1 MKSRINYYL
10 VGLVL
15 LQLSCGKPDQL
26 EEKKAELQEYKDEM
40 QELKGKIEKLE
51 NEIAQL
57 DPNFGKSN
65 RQTTIVST
73 LPVEIRDFEHFIEVG
88 GEITSRQ
95 NVVLAAEVTGM
106 VQRIH
111 VREGNEV
118 KKGDILLS
126 LDASA
131 TQRTIAELETALELA
146 TTVYERQ
153 SNLWKQ
159 QIGTEIQYLE
169 AKNRKESVERQ
180 LESAQVQLSK
190 SIIRAPF
197 FGSVDEVIV
206 KVGETAMPGSELIR
220 LVGSDKMFVEAN
232 VSEAYVGSFSKG
244 DNVALMLPSLGGTY
258 ASQVMAV
265 GGVINKENRTFKVE
279 VALPEAVKTKVKP
292 NQLAVVKISNFI
304 KQGAVVI
311 PTNLIQYDN
320 RGAYVYVVN
329 QADSILTAK
338 RVYVEGGVTYN
349 NQTLIEK
356 GLTGEELLINKG
368 FRNVSDGFVVKL
380 ADRSAE

>member
-10 VGLVL
+10 LGLVL
-15 LQLSCGKPDQL
+15 FQFGCSKPDQL
-26 EEKKAELQEYKDEM
+26 EEKKAELQQYKDEM
-40 QELKGKIEKLE
+40 QELKVKIEALE
-51 NEIAQL
+51 EEIAQL
-57 DPNFGKSN
+57 DPDFGKSN

-73 LPVEIRDFEHFIEVG
+73 IPVKVVDFEYFIEVG
-88 GEITSRQ
+88 GEVISRQ

-106 VQRIH
+106 VQRVH
-111 VREGNEV
+111 VRDGQEV
-118 KKGDILLS
+118 KKGDVLIS

-131 TQRTIAELETALELA
+131 TQRTIAELKTALELA

-169 AKNRKESVERQ
+169 AKNKKESVERQ

-197 FGSVDEVIV
+197 SGSVEEVII
-206 KVGETAMPGSELIR
+206 KVGETAMPGTELIR
-220 LVGSDKMFVEAN
+220 LVGSDKIFVEAN
-232 VSEAYVGSFSKG
+232 VSEAYVDSFSKG
-244 DNVALMLPSLGGTY
+244 DKVELVIPSSGETY
-258 ASQVMAV
+258 VSELTSV

-279 VALPEAVKTKVKP
+279 VELPEALKTKVKP
-292 NQLAVVKISNFI
+292 NQLAVVKISDFI
-304 KQGAVVI
+304 KQDAIAI

-329 QADSILTAK
+329 QEGESPTARK
-338 RVYVEGGVTYN
+338 VYVEGGITYN

-356 GLTGEELLINKG
+356 GLQEGELLIDKG
-368 FRNVSDGFVVKL
+368 FRNVSDGFEVKL
-380 ADRSAE
+380 ADK

>member
-10 VGLVL
+10 LGLVL
-15 LQLSCGKPDQL
+15 FQFGCSKPDQL
-26 EEKKAELQEYKDEM
+26 EEKKAELQQYKDEM
-40 QELKGKIEKLE
+40 QELKVKIEALE
-51 NEIAQL
+51 EEIAQL
-57 DPNFGKSN
+57 DPDFGKSN

-73 LPVEIRDFEHFIEVG
+73 IPVKVVDFEHFIEVG
-88 GEITSRQ
+88 GEVISRQ

-106 VQRIH
+106 VQRVH
-111 VREGNEV
+111 VRDGQEV
-118 KKGDILLS
+118 KKGDVLIS

-131 TQRTIAELETALELA
+131 TQRTIAELKTALELA

-169 AKNRKESVERQ
+169 AKNKKESVERQ

-197 FGSVDEVIV
+197 SGSVEEVII
-206 KVGETAMPGSELIR
+206 KVGETAMPGTELIR
-220 LVGSDKMFVEAN
+220 LVGSDKIFVEAN
-232 VSEAYVGSFSKG
+232 VSEAYVDSFSKG
-244 DNVALMLPSLGGTY
+244 DKVELVIPSSGETY
-258 ASQVMAV
+258 VSELTSV

-279 VALPEAVKTKVKP
+279 VELPEALKTKVKP
-292 NQLAVVKISNFI
+292 NQLAVVKISDFI
-304 KQGAVVI
+304 KQDAIAI

-329 QADSILTAK
+329 QEGESPTARK
-338 RVYVEGGVTYN
+338 VYVEGGITYN

-356 GLTGEELLINKG
+356 GLQEGELLIDKG
-368 FRNVSDGFVVKL
+368 FRNVSDGFEVKL
-380 ADRSAE
+380 ADK

>member
-51 NEIAQL
+51 NEIVQL

-197 FGSVDEVIV
+197 PGSVEEVII
-206 KVGETAMPGSELIR
+206 KVGETAMPGSELLR
-220 LVGSDKMFVEAN
+220 LVGSDKIFVEAN
-232 VSEAYVGSFSKG
+232 VSEAYVGNFSKG
-244 DNVALMLPSLGGTY
+244 DKVELVIPSTGETY
-258 ASQVMAV
+258 VSELTSV

-279 VALPEAVKTKVKP
+279 IELPEAIKNHVRP

-304 KQGAVVI
+304 KQDAIVI

-320 RGAYVYVVN
+320 RGAYVYVVHN
-329 QADSILTAK
+329 EGDSPAARK
-338 RVYVEGGVTYN
+338 VYVEGGITYN

-356 GLTGEELLINKG
+356 GLEGGELLIDKG
-368 FRNVSDGFVVKL
+368 FRNVSDGFEVKL
-380 ADRSAE
+380 AEK

>member
-10 VGLVL
+10 LGLVL
-15 LQLSCGKPDQL
+15 FQFGCSKPDQL
-26 EEKKAELQEYKDEM
+26 EEKKAELQQYKDEM
-40 QELKGKIEKLE
+40 QELKVKIEALE
-51 NEIAQL
+51 EEIAQL
-57 DPNFGKSN
+57 DPDFGKSN

-73 LPVEIRDFEHFIEVG
+73 IPVKVVDFEHFIEVG
-88 GEITSRQ
+88 GEVTSRQ

-106 VQRIH
+106 VQRVH
-111 VREGNEV
+111 VRDGQEV
-118 KKGDILLS
+118 KKGDVLIS

-131 TQRTIAELETALELA
+131 TQRTIAELKTALELA

-169 AKNRKESVERQ
+169 AKNKKESVERQ

-197 FGSVDEVIV
+197 SGSVEEVII
-206 KVGETAMPGSELIR
+206 KVGETAMPGTELIR
-220 LVGSDKMFVEAN
+220 LVGSDKIFVEAN
-232 VSEAYVGSFSKG
+232 VSEAYVDSFSKG
-244 DNVALMLPSLGGTY
+244 DKVELVIPSSGETY
-258 ASQVMAV
+258 VSELTSV

-279 VALPEAVKTKVKP
+279 VELPEALKTKVKP
-292 NQLAVVKISNFI
+292 NQLAVVKISDFI
-304 KQGAVVI
+304 KQDAIAI

-329 QADSILTAK
+329 QEGESPTARK
-338 RVYVEGGVTYN
+338 VYVEGGITYN

-356 GLTGEELLINKG
+356 GLQEGELLIDKG
-368 FRNVSDGFVVKL
+368 FRNVSDGFEVKL
-380 ADRSAE
+380 ADK

>member
-1 MKSRINYYL
+1 M
-10 VGLVL
+10 

-197 FGSVDEVIV
+197 PGSVEEVII
-206 KVGETAMPGSELIR
+206 KVGETAMPGSELLR
-220 LVGSDKMFVEAN
+220 LVGSDKIFVEAN
-232 VSEAYVGSFSKG
+232 VSEAYVGNFSKG
-244 DNVALMLPSLGGTY
+244 DKVELVIPSTGETY
-258 ASQVMAV
+258 VSELTSV

-279 VALPEAVKTKVKP
+279 IELPEAIKNHVRP

-304 KQGAVVI
+304 KQDAIVI

-320 RGAYVYVVN
+320 RGAYVYVVHN
-329 QADSILTAK
+329 EGDSPAARK
-338 RVYVEGGVTYN
+338 VYVEGGITYN

-356 GLTGEELLINKG
+356 GLEGGELLIDKG
-368 FRNVSDGFVVKL
+368 FRNVSDGFEVKL
-380 ADRSAE
+380 AEK